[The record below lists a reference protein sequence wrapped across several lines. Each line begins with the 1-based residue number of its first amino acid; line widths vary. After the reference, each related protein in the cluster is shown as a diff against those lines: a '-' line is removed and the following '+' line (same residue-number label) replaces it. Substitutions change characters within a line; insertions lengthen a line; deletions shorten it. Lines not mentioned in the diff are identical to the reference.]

1 MNSVKDIRQGKRARE
16 AKSRKTPSQDY
27 VAMICHLYGDV
38 YDDRE
43 EDSRIKGLDWEPG
56 VKASHKSMAAFQK
69 ELEDEHGIHLSR
81 TKLQKI
87 LITGHCWT
95 TERSREIQWLYDEY
109 TLPSEKGG
117 KGLKSDEAIRK
128 IAEHLEISTVSVI
141 INLPYEK
148 VVYDLENKSANAS
161 RIEKF
166 RRGRS

>member
-117 KGLKSDEAIRK
+117 KGTRGGQACRRRDGRSLRKLRKEDGHKIR
-128 IAEHLEISTVSVI
+128 ALREVLS
-141 INLPYEK
+141 L
-148 VVYDLENKSANAS
+148 S
-161 RIEKF
+161 RIPGVQEHPSF
-166 RRGRS
+166 L